1 MMIYTC
7 PKCKQLLTKKD
18 SVYVCP
24 DGHSYDRAREGYVHL
39 LPVQKM
45 NSKVPG
51 DSKEMVAARRNF
63 LESGGYEAF
72 REKLA
77 ELVLEAVGE
86 NCTPVLLDA
95 GCGEGYY
102 LRGVAE
108 KLKENGK
115 TPVLYGFDISKFAVK
130 AAAKWQKDGDFAV
143 ASIFDIPVTDGAVDC
158 LINVFA
164 PMVEQEFARVLKPG
178 GTMIFAVP
186 GVRHLFGLKEILYEN
201 PYENEH
207 KETDYDGFT
216 FVKRVSVS
224 GELHLTEQAQIQ
236 NLFAM
241 TPYYWKTPI
250 EGSRA
255 LAATE
260 TLDTEIEFHFLVYK
274 KEG

>member
-1 MMIYTC
+1 MIYTC
-7 PKCKQLLTKKD
+7 PKCRQGLTKTD
-18 SVYVCP
+18 SVFVCP
-24 DGHSYDRAREGYVHL
+24 DGHSYDRAKEGYVHL

-45 NSKVPG
+45 HSKVPG

-63 LESGGYEAF
+63 LESGSYEAF
-72 REKLA
+72 RAKLS

-86 NCTPVLLDA
+86 KNAPVLLDA

-115 TPVLYGFDISKFAVK
+115 TPELYGFDISKFAVK
-130 AAAKWQKDGDFAV
+130 AAAKWQKDGDFSV
-143 ASIFDIPVTDGAVDC
+143 ASIFDIPVKDESVDC

-164 PMVEQEFARVLKPG
+164 PMVEGEFARVLKKDG
-178 GTMIFAVP
+178 VMIFAVP

-201 PYENEH
+201 PYENEY
-207 KETDYDGFT
+207 KETDYEGFS

-224 GELHLTEQAQIQ
+224 GELHLTDQAQIQ

-255 LAATE
+255 LAAAE
-260 TLDTEIEFHFLVYK
+260 ELHTEIEFHFLVYK

>member
-1 MMIYTC
+1 MIFTC
-7 PKCKQLLTKKD
+7 PKCRKGLTKTD

-24 DGHSYDRAREGYVHL
+24 DGHSYDRAKEGYVHL

-45 NSKVPG
+45 HSKVPG
-51 DSKEMVAARRNF
+51 DTKEMVAARRNF

-72 REKLA
+72 RGKLS
-77 ELVLEAVGE
+77 ELVLEAVGDSSA
-86 NCTPVLLDA
+86 PVLLDA

-108 KLKENGK
+108 ALRAAGK
-115 TPVLYGFDISKFAVK
+115 TPALYGFDISKFAVK
-130 AAAKWQKDGDFAV
+130 AAAKRQKDGDFAV
-143 ASIFDIPVTDGAVDC
+143 ASIFDIPVEDESADC

-164 PMVEQEFARVLKPG
+164 PMVEGEFARVLKPG
-178 GTMIFAVP
+178 GTMVFAVP

-201 PYENEH
+201 PYENEY
-207 KETDYDGFT
+207 KETEYAGFS

-224 GELHLTEQAQIQ
+224 GELHLTDQAQIQ

-250 EGSRA
+250 EGSKA
-255 LAATE
+255 LAAATE
-260 TLDTEIEFHFLVYK
+260 LHTEIEFHFLVYK